1 MRKEEVGRESSLRM
15 ERTRGASCLMSHSN
29 SSSAG
34 PLQEGASEWGWSRPD
49 LQWDRSQVSSWL
61 CGTS

>member
-1 MRKEEVGRESSLRM
+1 MRKEEGGRESSLRM

-34 PLQEGASEWGWSRPD
+34 PLQEGGFRVGMQQA
-49 LQWDRSQVSSWL
+49 
-61 CGTS
+61 